1 MENNPFKKIVTG
13 AVIATEVAAGS
24 AQAAEATNQA
34 VDTENQTHIAI
45 ESQTQIEKDKNAVE
59 AFEKELSSGKKTEI
73 AATPIAAIYSQ
84 DYIQKQM
91 PFISSPQFS
100 SNFWASSLEANLVS
114 MDQSNMYL
122 DRSQE
127 GKLAMQEENKL
138 IDDGFIA
145 PNSAPEMQYFSPQK
159 KVIVSVDQNSN
170 TVQAVIYEKG
180 SEKQDTI
187 VAVQIEEDVNKTLE
201 NLTSQVLEAL
211 Q

>member
-13 AVIATEVAAGS
+13 AVIAAEVAAGS

-34 VDTENQTHIAI
+34 VDAENQTHIAI

-59 AFEKELSSGKKTEI
+59 AFEKELSAGKKTEI
-73 AATPIAAIYSQ
+73 ATTPIAAIYSQ

-170 TVQAVIYEKG
+170 TVQAVVYEKG
-180 SEKQDTI
+180 DEKQDA
-187 VAVQIEEDVNKTLE
+187 VVVVQIEDDVEKTLE
-201 NLTSQVLEAL
+201 NLTKQVLEAL

>member
-13 AVIATEVAAGS
+13 AVIAAEVAAGS

-34 VDTENQTHIAI
+34 VDTEKQTHIAI

-59 AFEKELSSGKKTEI
+59 AFEKELSAGKKTEI
-73 AATPIAAIYSQ
+73 ATTPIAAIYSQ

-170 TVQAVIYEKG
+170 TVQAVVYEKG
-180 SEKQDTI
+180 DEKQDA
-187 VAVQIEEDVNKTLE
+187 VVVVQIEDDVEKTLE
-201 NLTSQVLEAL
+201 NLTKQVLEAL